1 MFERFTHDAREVVAT
16 AEREARE
23 LGHGRLGSEHLL
35 LGVAVAGGP
44 AGAALA
50 ASGATAA
57 RLRGLLAE
65 AAPAEALEAI
75 GIDLGEVRRRAEA
88 AFGPGA
94 LERGRAR
101 RRGMGSPRFTPPA
114 RVALELALREAI
126 HLGDDHIGTEHILL
140 GLLRAGD
147 PAAIAPL
154 ERAGADPARVR
165 AALLDARDARPRP
178 ASRRGLRRR
187 RGA

>member
-1 MFERFTHDAREVVAT
+1 MFERFTHEAREVVVT

-23 LGHGRLGSEHLL
+23 LGHDRLGSEHLL

-44 AGAALA
+44 AGASLA
-50 ASGATAA
+50 APGATEA

-101 RRGMGSPRFTPPA
+101 RHAARSPRLTPPA
-114 RVALELALREAI
+114 KVALEFALREAI
-126 HLGDDHIGTEHILL
+126 HLGDDHIGAEHILL

-147 PAAIAPL
+147 PAAIGPL
-154 ERAGADPARVR
+154 ERAGGDPGRVR
-165 AALLDARDARPRP
+165 AALLDARAARPRP
-178 ASRRGLRRR
+178 PRRR
-187 RGA
+187 RLRLRRGA